1 MTNAF
6 AWKIVRNCSG
16 AAVLVI
22 LSQHTQTWRRQRT
35 SELLV
40 LGHCISLLGLSGTA
54 PYCCSGFGHDGLA
67 SLDPRGSLVELR
79 RDIEVRPKLSSG
91 REFEGTVFEAR
102 EGVAIA
108 SLGLLTK
115 VSILYI
121 GHLGPLICFPPFL
134 LTKVA
139 KVAKLLCGPLSLL
152 TPPAML
158 LDAALPRLDA

>member
-1 MTNAF
+1 
-6 AWKIVRNCSG
+6 
-16 AAVLVI
+16 
-22 LSQHTQTWRRQRT
+22 
-35 SELLV
+35 
-40 LGHCISLLGLSGTA
+40 
-54 PYCCSGFGHDGLA
+54 
-67 SLDPRGSLVELR
+67 LVELR

-121 GHLGPLICFPPFL
+121 GHLGPLIYFPPFL

-139 KVAKLLCGPLSLL
+139 KVAKVELQIEAAVPLVVLSPDSFEDMHL
-152 TPPAML
+152 
-158 LDAALPRLDA
+158 

>member
-1 MTNAF
+1 MPP
-6 AWKIVRNCSG
+6 
-16 AAVLVI
+16 AVLCL
-22 LSQHTQTWRRQRT
+22 LSAAWWVVTNPP
-35 SELLV
+35 SPLLV

-121 GHLGPLICFPPFL
+121 GHLGPLIYFPPFL

-139 KVAKLLCGPLSLL
+139 KVAKVELQIEAAVPLVVLSPDSFEDMHL
-152 TPPAML
+152 
-158 LDAALPRLDA
+158 